1 MQQSAALSI
10 GLPVVLAVIM
20 LGLGLSLSMADF
32 RRVLTRPMPV
42 VVGLV
47 CQLLVLPPICVA
59 IVVLFDLPPA
69 MAVGMMLLSASPGA
83 TSATLYTHLARGD
96 VALSIVLA
104 GLTSGLSLLTI
115 PLIGNFAVARFYGD
129 AGLVYL
135 EVTQVLQIFV
145 IAIVPALIGVT
156 IRGAY
161 PDIARRLEKPVK
173 LAATLFLLVV
183 VVGALVGQ
191 RELLSIWGPTLG
203 VAILVFNLT
212 SLAVGY
218 LVPRLLGLAGAQA
231 IALCMSISMHNA
243 ALVIAVA
250 MSETMLNN
258 PDMAI
263 PPAGYGLFSY
273 ITSGVAV
280 LLFARLRRR

>member
-47 CQLLVLPPICVA
+47 CQLVILPPICVA

-115 PLIGNFAVARFYGD
+115 PLIGNFAVAHFYGD

-161 PDIARRLEKPVK
+161 PDMARRLEKPVK
-173 LAATLFLLVV
+173 LAATLFLLIV

-280 LLFARLRRR
+280 LLFTRLRRR